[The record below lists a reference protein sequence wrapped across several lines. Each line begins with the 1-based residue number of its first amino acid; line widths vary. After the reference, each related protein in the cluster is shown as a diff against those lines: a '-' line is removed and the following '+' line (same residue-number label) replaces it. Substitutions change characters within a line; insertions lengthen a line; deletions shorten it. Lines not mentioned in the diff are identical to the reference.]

1 MRFAGFAV
9 LLVLI
14 AGPVLAQNDAAD
26 KERERQ
32 LEAQKRR
39 ELAEIERQAKEKR
52 EAAGKLKGQETKAI
66 GDLRKTEKSLNT
78 TRGRLRNLQRQRK
91 KLDGELQ
98 ATQVDLERAQIALDQ
113 QRAKLATRLRN
124 MYKQG
129 AARELEYLLSTSTI
143 PQLLARWDFLVMV
156 AEQDRLLLEDV
167 QRRKED
173 VQSSKQKLEIN
184 LGKVAQNENTTAA
197 ERKRLASLQ
206 RRRSNQVERIKS
218 EREAYEA
225 AAEELERTA
234 RQIKELLAQL
244 ERQRRQGLPFVGQFA
259 EGRGQLA
266 WPVQGQLVGR
276 FGNEKHPKWGTTTV
290 NNGVDIQAAM
300 GTPVRAVA
308 RARVEYTSEDFG
320 TYGQMIILNHGDGYY
335 TLYGHLSEIG
345 VTQGQEIDSGTVI
358 GRVGD
363 TGSLK
368 GTVLH
373 FEVRQ
378 GGTALNP
385 QDWLQ

>member
-1 MRFAGFAV
+1 MRPAAV
-9 LLVLI
+9 LLLLL
-14 AGPVLAQNDAAD
+14 LAVSAAAQDDAAE
-26 KERERQ
+26 KEKTRQ
-32 LEAQKRR
+32 LEAEKRR
-39 ELAEIERQAKEKR
+39 ELAEIERKAKENR
-52 EAAGKLKGQETKAI
+52 EAAGKLKGQETEAVSTLK
-66 GDLRKTEKSLNT
+66 KTEKSLNT
-78 TRGRLRNLQRQRK
+78 TRKRLRNLQGQKK
-91 KLDGELQ
+91 KLDGELRS
-98 ATQVDLERAQIALDQ
+98 TQLDLERAQIALDQ
-113 QRAKLATRLRN
+113 QRAKLASRLRN

-129 AARELEYLLSTSTI
+129 AGRELEYLLSTNTI

-156 AEQDRLLLEDV
+156 AEQDRILLEDV
-167 QRRKED
+167 RERKEA
-173 VQSSKQKLEIN
+173 VESSKQKLEIN
-184 LGKVAQNENTTAA
+184 LDKVSQNANKTAA
-197 ERKRLASLQ
+197 QRKRLASLQ
-206 RRRSNQVERIKS
+206 KQRSNQVERIKTQ
-218 EREAYEA
+218 REAYEA
-225 AAEELERTA
+225 AADELERTA

-244 ERQRRQGLPFVGQFA
+244 ERRRRQGVPFTGEFA
-259 EGRGQLA
+259 QGRGSLA
-266 WPVQGQLVGR
+266 WPVQGPLVGT

-308 RARVEYTSEDFG
+308 KARVEYTSEDFG

-345 VTQGQEIDSGTVI
+345 VTEGQEVASGATI

-368 GTVLH
+368 GAVLH